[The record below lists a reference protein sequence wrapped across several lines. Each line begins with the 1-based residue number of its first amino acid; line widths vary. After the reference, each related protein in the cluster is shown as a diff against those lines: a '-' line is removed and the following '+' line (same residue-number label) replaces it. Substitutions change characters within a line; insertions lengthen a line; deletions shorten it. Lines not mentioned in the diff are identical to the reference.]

1 MKCVHL
7 WFSSVTCVF
16 CLLLYREQDWALWQ
30 HLGLVQLSCA
40 ATQALTHSN
49 VAKWEKLLSLE
60 KVCFT
65 FCGSAC
71 VPPHV
76 LHVCNPSCCIC
87 ALIVF
92 KPIYGVIFS
101 FSQLLLFSE
110 ILVV

>member
-1 MKCVHL
+1 MYSA
-7 WFSSVTCVF
+7 F
-16 CLLLYREQDWALWQ
+16 LLYREQDCVLWQ

-71 VPPHV
+71 VPPRV
-76 LHVCNPSCCIC
+76 LYVCNPGCIC

-92 KPIYGVIFS
+92 KPMVLYFHFHS
-101 FSQLLLFSE
+101 FCCFQKF
-110 ILVV
+110 